1 MRIEWQIGFWIGA
14 FLLLVLLLWLFSGV
28 LLPFAAAFALGYLLN
43 PVVDRLERLGFNRL
57 GATLLIMACFVLV
70 LVSISIFIAPVLWRQ
85 SANFI
90 EALPAYAVKLEELIS
105 AETARLGRDYGGVL
119 MDSLGLGNKAGGDL
133 ASATNDLVAQAA
145 QWAAS
150 FLKSLMT
157 RGEALISLISLL
169 VVTPVVVFYMLLD
182 WHKMIATIDGFV
194 PLRRRET
201 VRALAR
207 EIDTALAGFLRGQ
220 ALVCLFLG
228 AWYGIGL
235 SLIGLNFGLL
245 IGITAGILSFVPY
258 VGSLTALILS
268 STVAIVQ
275 GWPQWK
281 LLAMSLGVVL
291 IGQFLEGN
299 VLSPKLVGESVGLH
313 PVWLIFALLAFGSLF
328 GFTGLITAVPFAA
341 AAGVILRFA
350 VRRYRESNLYTGTAG
365 PDPRILLESNMTYR
379 DDEDH

>member
-1 MRIEWQIGFWIGA
+1 MRIEWQLGFWIGA

-70 LVSISIFIAPVLWRQ
+70 LVSISILIGPVVWRQ
-85 SANFI
+85 AASFI
-90 EALPAYAVKLEELIS
+90 EALPAYAVKLEDLIS
-105 AETARLGRDYGGVL
+105 AETARLSRDYGGVL
-119 MDSLGLGNKAGGDL
+119 MDRLGLGNKAGGDL

-150 FLKSLMT
+150 FLKSLLT
-157 RGEALISLISLL
+157 RGEALINLISLL
-169 VVTPVVVFYMLLD
+169 VVAPVVVFYMLLD

-194 PLRRRET
+194 PLRHRET

-245 IGITAGILSFVPY
+245 IGIAAGILSFIPY

-275 GWPQWK
+275 DWPQWK
-281 LLAMSLGVVL
+281 LLAMSLGVVM

-341 AAGVILRFA
+341 AVGVILRFG

-365 PDPRILLESNMTYR
+365 PDPRILLESTMTSR